1 MICILWENPISWNPA
16 LRSRGRRELGRRR
29 AWGYGLLG
37 PEDRRKL
44 TTPMPL
50 SIFLLTC
57 VHSISLCRG
66 RIPGRWR
73 SAARAQLV
81 VAEQMVQLSRGQC
94 RVVSS

>member
-1 MICILWENPISWNPA
+1 
-16 LRSRGRRELGRRR
+16 
-29 AWGYGLLG
+29 
-37 PEDRRKL
+37 
-44 TTPMPL
+44 MPL

-73 SAARAQLV
+73 PAARTQLV
-81 VAEQMVQLSRGQC
+81 VAEQMVQLSRGQG

>member
-1 MICILWENPISWNPA
+1 
-16 LRSRGRRELGRRR
+16 
-29 AWGYGLLG
+29 
-37 PEDRRKL
+37 
-44 TTPMPL
+44 MPL

-73 SAARAQLV
+73 PAARAQLV
-81 VAEQMVQLSRGQC
+81 VAEQMVQLSRSQC